1 MAVAISSAGC
11 HYTEEDSWKI
21 CCNLY
26 IVRDN
31 TSASPGRKTIIG
43 WQWNTWFEGDGAA
56 KDLGGGSSFSDTW
69 KKRQIKSALTDFQI
83 DNPGAPAS
91 AYFAS
96 LGMTCRPAATPPQ
109 DGAVRCEIE
118 LPVVIKCNT
127 LVDIPFAAPLPKE
140 LRKPLPATL
149 SMGVEV
155 SNAAVLDVATRIPP
169 LSGGRLCHP

>member
-1 MAVAISSAGC
+1 VSLGGC
-11 HYTEEDSWKI
+11 SYSEEDSWKI

-26 IVRDN
+26 IVRDEAD
-31 TSASPGRKTIIG
+31 TPGRKTIIG
-43 WQWNTWFEGDGAA
+43 RQWNTWFEGDGVA
-56 KDLGGGSSFSDTW
+56 KDLGVDSNFSNSW
-69 KKRQIKSALTDFQI
+69 KKRQIKSALTAFQI

-96 LGMTCRPAATPPQ
+96 LGMTCRPTATSPQ

-118 LPVVIKCNT
+118 LPVVIKCGSW
-127 LVDIPFAAPLPKE
+127 VDIPFAAPLPKE

-155 SNAAVLDVATRIPP
+155 SNSAVLDVFTRISPP
-169 LSGGRLCHP
+169 LGGRLCHR